1 MLWAVFVLCYG
12 ARSGFTI
19 AGAYFFSG
27 ESTDYEDNRIDF
39 LMYAESVIYSP
50 ISGQCLTR
58 GLRRMGG
65 PLDGL
70 VGVLSPMPLDLLV
83 LGLTIVKTFKSK
95 TLLESHPSSPIVGV
109 VFHFGFSSKLIPVS
123 RCEQCCA
130 TNFCTWDSTHYAS
143 DY

>member
-1 MLWAVFVLCYG
+1 MKWLLWVVFVLCYG

-39 LMYAESVIYSP
+39 LMYAETVIYSP

-58 GLRRMGG
+58 GMKGMHAPG
-65 PLDGL
+65 TGL
-70 VGVLSPMPLDLLV
+70 VGVLTPMPLDLLL

-109 VFHFGFSSKLIPVS
+109 VFHFGFSSMPIPVS
-123 RCEQCCA
+123 RCEQ
-130 TNFCTWDSTHYAS
+130 
-143 DY
+143 